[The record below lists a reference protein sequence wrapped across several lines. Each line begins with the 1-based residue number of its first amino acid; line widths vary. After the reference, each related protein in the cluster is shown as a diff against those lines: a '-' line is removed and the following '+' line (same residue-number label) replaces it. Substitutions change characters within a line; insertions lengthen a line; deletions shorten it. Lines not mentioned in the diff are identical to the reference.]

1 MHDSPF
7 RVGIGWLLEEEKAQ
21 AESASICVE
30 AGFLG
35 GVKVGEYRCSSEQFF
50 SLLEGYVVDWCP
62 EKVIPC
68 AQKRPQWHYSAGASS
83 FVQVVNWFVRPIKE
97 RRSVRLLGVGKL
109 VIASTMSLLMEY
121 PSEVST
127 RPASGPGGGNI

>member
-1 MHDSPF
+1 MSWTGVQRKSF
-7 RVGIGWLLEEEKAQ
+7 RVLRSGRSGT
-21 AESASICVE
+21 
-30 AGFLG
+30 
-35 GVKVGEYRCSSEQFF
+35 
-50 SLLEGYVVDWCP
+50 
-62 EKVIPC
+62 
-68 AQKRPQWHYSAGASS
+68 SAGASS